1 MTADLNPRF
10 RFDTFVV
17 GSANRLAVS
26 AAKAVAESPGVAYN
40 PLFIYSGPGLGK
52 THLLMAIAQAART
65 INPGLVVEY
74 LTLDDLV
81 ESFHAA
87 VAAGQG
93 EAYRRRFTEIDMLL
107 VDDVQFLDRRREMQ
121 TELLRVINSMQT
133 ANRQIVLTSDRSPSE
148 IEALDERL
156 IQRFAGGLVIDIA
169 APDYETRVAI
179 VRRHAEERKTG
190 FTPAVLETVAAL
202 AITNVRELIG
212 ALNRLIAYQ
221 AVSDQALDEKQA
233 QVVLGG
239 VAQTGD
245 EPPAP
250 DTDEFGSFL
259 TEISSTVAQQ
269 VEAWRT
275 RVAEAVLRWE
285 GEGYRVSRLNA
296 LLEQETPPDPDLTLR
311 EYAADIER
319 LLALEAEATDIDAT
333 LGGTAIFR
341 DPDRLAEA
349 EALLA
354 RAREGATPPPAPSP
368 FWQLADFAEGP
379 GNRIA
384 VRAALMAV
392 EHPALKYNP
401 LVLIGPSGTG
411 KTHLLHAIGN
421 GLTRQENTVVAC
433 LSTQEFVDDLIA
445 AIDRD
450 RVNWWRSRYRRI
462 TAFLLDDIQQLESKE
477 RTQEELFWLFNH
489 LMEEG
494 RQMVFTSTV
503 PLVELEGVEQRLI
516 SRLEG
521 GLVVHLPP
529 PEREVR
535 ATVLD
540 RLLREATGASDPELS
555 AYLAGRN
562 VDSIRTLQGV
572 VQRVINAAETR
583 NEPPSAPLARELL
596 EGTPPRVPRRS
607 GGNRVSGV
615 IALSSGTIRSREKM
629 IWEWPESGERI
640 IEDLR

>member
-26 AAKAVAESPGVAYN
+26 AAKSVAESPGVAYN

-52 THLLMAIAQAART
+52 THLLMAVAHAART
-65 INPGLVVEY
+65 INPKLQVEY
-74 LTLDDLV
+74 LTLDDFM
-81 ESFHAA
+81 EAFHAA

-93 EAYRRRFTEIDMLL
+93 EAYRRRFTEVDLLL

-121 TELLRVINSMQT
+121 SELLRVINAMQT
-133 ANRQIVLTSDRSPSE
+133 GNRQIVLTSDRGPGD
-148 IEALDERL
+148 IESLDERL

-179 VRRHAEERKTG
+179 VRRHAEERKAVFEPG
-190 FTPAVLETVAAL
+190 VLETVASL

-212 ALNRLIAYQ
+212 SLNRLIAFQ
-221 AVSDQALDEKQA
+221 AVSDQPLDEAQA
-233 QVVLGG
+233 KLVLGG
-239 VAQTGD
+239 VPQKPERVGP
-245 EPPAP
+245 EV
-250 DTDEFGSFL
+250 DEFGSFL
-259 TEISSTVAQQ
+259 SEISNTVAQQ

-296 LLEQETPPDPDLTLR
+296 LLEQDTPPDPDLVLKQFA
-311 EYAADIER
+311 EDIER
-319 LLALEAEATDIDAT
+319 LRAIEADAVDIDAS
-333 LGGTAIFR
+333 LAADSVFR
-341 DPDRLAEA
+341 DPDRISEA

-354 RAREGATPPPAPSP
+354 RAREGATPPPGPSP
-368 FWQLADFAEGP
+368 FWQLTDFAEGP

-401 LVLIGPSGTG
+401 LVVVGPSGTG
-411 KTHLLHAIGN
+411 KTHLLHGIGN
-421 GLTRQENTVVAC
+421 ALVRQDQSVVAC
-433 LSTQEFVDDLIA
+433 LSTQEFVDDLIS

-462 TAFLLDDIQQLESKE
+462 TAFILDDIQLLGNKE
-477 RTQEELFWLFNH
+477 RTQEEMFWLFNH
-489 LMEEG
+489 LLEEG
-494 RQMVFTSTV
+494 RQMVFSSSV
-503 PLVELEGVEQRLI
+503 PLAELADVEPRLI

-535 ATVLD
+535 LAVLE
-540 RLLREATGASDPELS
+540 RLLRDSQGSVDPEL
-555 AYLAGRN
+555 AEYLAGRS
-562 VDSIRTLQGV
+562 VDSIRTMQGV
-572 VQRVINAAETR
+572 LQRVLNAAETR
-583 NEPPSAPLARELL
+583 HEPPTAALARELL
-596 EGTPPRVPRRS
+596 EGVAPKPARKS
-607 GGNRVSGV
+607 AGHRVSGV
-615 IALSSGTIRSREKM
+615 IALPSGMVRSREKM
-629 IWEWPESGERI
+629 IWEWPEATDRI